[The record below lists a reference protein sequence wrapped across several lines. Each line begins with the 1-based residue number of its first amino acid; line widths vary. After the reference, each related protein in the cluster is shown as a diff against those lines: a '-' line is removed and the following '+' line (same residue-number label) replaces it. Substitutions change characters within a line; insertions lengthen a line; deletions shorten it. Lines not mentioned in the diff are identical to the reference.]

1 LTKKVV
7 RYGYIGAVNALLVGP
22 ARRTGSPHG
31 CPAPTHAAVDGFT
44 LIEALLVMAITS
56 TVVALAA
63 PSYRALA
70 DSIRLTSASNAFVAH
85 LYLARSEAIKRNA
98 RVVLC
103 KSVDGIACATTGG
116 WEQGRLVFHDANNN
130 GLLDA
135 GEQVLAIEPGLHT
148 DLRLVGNQSVSK
160 YVSFDSTGS
169 TRLVGGGFQAG
180 TLTLCRQSL
189 SPGEARLIV
198 LNAVGRPRVRKAAVA
213 EC

>member
-1 LTKKVV
+1 
-7 RYGYIGAVNALLVGP
+7 VNALLVGSP
-22 ARRTGSPHG
+22 PRTGFRRV
-31 CPAPTHAAVDGFT
+31 HAAHHGFT
-44 LIEALLVMAITS
+44 LVEALVVLTIASALVAMS
-56 TVVALAA
+56 A
-63 PSYRALA
+63 PSYRTLA
-70 DSIRLTSASNAFVAH
+70 DSIRLTSASNAFLAH

-103 KSVDGIACATTGG
+103 KSVDGVACAASGG
-116 WEQGRLVFHDANNN
+116 WEQGRVVFHDANNN

-148 DLRLVGNQSVSK
+148 DLRLVGNQSVAK

-198 LNAVGRPRVRKAAVA
+198 LNAVGRPRVRKGAVA
-213 EC
+213 ECV